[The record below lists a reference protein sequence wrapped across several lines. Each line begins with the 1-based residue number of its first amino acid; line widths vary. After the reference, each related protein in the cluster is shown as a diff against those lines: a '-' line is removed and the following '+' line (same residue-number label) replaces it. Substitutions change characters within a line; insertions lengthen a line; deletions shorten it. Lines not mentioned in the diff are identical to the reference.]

1 MQLPRKPR
9 LDAVRRILRYVRATL
24 DYALFY
30 DTGTQ
35 VQVHGYTDSDWAGSS
50 SDRRSTSGYMFSFG
64 SAAVTWSSKKQPT
77 VALSSIET
85 EFRGA
90 TVAVCEVAWLEMLF
104 RDLEIQVCT
113 ICTFRF
119 FGLHGAAY
127 LDLTSV
133 KFLLE
138 WIDSHILKEL
148 KEEQEGS
155 ALLAEQSSDG
165 KKCQGVRST
174 AGTGNPCVACL
185 GIFQCF
191 ELTTEFA
198 ESSFSLSKANII
210 EAVKE
215 RGYQFDSF
223 SLEIT
228 VPGVVFVRERA
239 VWQYL
244 QDVHGSQSVLQGKHL
259 SEHVVSLKEA
269 LKWALIKPLQEALQA
284 VYDCGS
290 TFKIV
295 LLYKHPET
303 VSQLGFP
310 GCSLKRKRK
319 EGSGDCTEPVESLA
333 AIQRCLASLSCKD
346 FNAIYSIPPAKC
358 EDACKLDVSCHRTSI
373 FIGGRY
379 LKYSR
384 NVSQSPWL
392 IDEDRKGAGSVQEVI
407 ADVVFPPFKGDSY
420 KFHASGRE
428 DIDVRMLGRGRP
440 FMVEIINAPVLPAKA
455 EIQKL
460 EGAINNL
467 KEGWVNVRN
476 LQYVGNDAR
485 IHMLEG
491 ESEKQ
496 VNSKLLAKIWCNV
509 VFKRYA

>member
-1 MQLPRKPR
+1 MNMFASYTVMDELLYYLDRICVSHNGALRK
-9 LDAVRRILRYVRATL
+9 ILIYE
-24 DYALFY
+24 
-30 DTGTQ
+30 
-35 VQVHGYTDSDWAGSS
+35 HH
-50 SDRRSTSGYMFSFG
+50 
-64 SAAVTWSSKKQPT
+64 
-77 VALSSIET
+77 E
-85 EFRGA
+85 
-90 TVAVCEVAWLEMLF
+90 VCP
-104 RDLEIQVCT
+104 

-119 FGLHGAAY
+119 FGLRGAVY
-127 LDLTSV
+127 SDHTSV

-138 WIDSHILKEL
+138 WIDSHILKES

-155 ALLAEQSSDG
+155 ALIPEQSSDG
-165 KKCQGVRST
+165 KKCQDVCST

-198 ESSFSLSKANII
+198 ESSFTLSQANII
-210 EAVKE
+210 EAVKK

-259 SEHVVSLKEA
+259 NEHVVSLKEA

-290 TFKIV
+290 PLKIV

-346 FNAIYSIPPAKC
+346 FNAIYSIPPAKEGFLFKDYRFVTCAHSVLCSEPPSSDADGFALDC

-392 IDEDRKGAGSVQEVI
+392 IDEDRKGAGSVQEII

-440 FMVEIINAPVLPAKA
+440 FMVEIINARVLPAKA

-467 KEGWVNVRN
+467 KEGWSR
-476 LQYVGNDAR
+476 L
-485 IHMLEG
+485 M
-491 ESEKQ
+491 
-496 VNSKLLAKIWCNV
+496 
-509 VFKRYA
+509 